1 MTTKLY
7 VVGGEI
13 SSPESS
19 YIQLKE
25 VWGPFETP
33 EKAEEV
39 LKEKKHLNK
48 DKTSYETM
56 IIRAIIP
63 EESVKE

>member
-7 VVGGEI
+7 VVGGEV

-19 YIQLKE
+19 YISLKE
-25 VWGPFETP
+25 VWGPFATP

-39 LKEKKHLNK
+39 LKEKTHLNK
-48 DKTSYETM
+48 DKPSYQTM

-63 EESVKE
+63 EESAKE